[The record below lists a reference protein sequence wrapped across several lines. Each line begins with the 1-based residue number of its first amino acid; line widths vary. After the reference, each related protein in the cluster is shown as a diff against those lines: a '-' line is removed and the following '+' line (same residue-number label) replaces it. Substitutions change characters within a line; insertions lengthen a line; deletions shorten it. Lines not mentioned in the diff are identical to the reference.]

1 MDHRLDILSLDEEN
15 GSFVIKVHEPDPKPL
30 TDAVTAFIATFGTPA
45 VPPDCIVAGCYIMAK
60 TYPASIAN
68 EIAREIWWKFG
79 K

>member
-1 MDHRLDILSLDEEN
+1 MDHRLDILSLDMEN
-15 GSFVIKVHEPDPKPL
+15 GSFVIKVNEIDPGPL
-30 TDAVTAFIATFGTPA
+30 TDAVSAFIATFGTPA

-68 EIAREIWWKFG
+68 EIAREIWCRFG